1 MVLSHSEHGSVEAC
15 RHSVTCPG
23 LYTYWCWR
31 QSTNP
36 VPQSPCPEHFTFASL
51 QDRKPH
57 YNIKHYNTLQKYSI
71 IQPVCSLPFI
81 RPKNGGKYCV
91 GRRMKFKSCNT
102 EPCPK
107 QKRDFRDEQCAH
119 FDGKHFNI
127 NGLHPNVRWVPKY
140 SGSKFIWGGAHGCR
154 LAQGPGTKVT
164 SCGVSPV

>member
-1 MVLSHSEHGSVEAC
+1 MEGLRLADIEWLAQGYTFTDVEGRVQTQTPRALVLAT
-15 RHSVTCPG
+15 VTD
-23 LYTYWCWR
+23 
-31 QSTNP
+31 
-36 VPQSPCPEHFTFASL
+36 HFTFASL

-57 YNIKHYNTLQKYSI
+57 YNIQHYNTLEKYSI
-71 IQPVCSLPFI
+71 IQSVCSLPFI

-140 SGSKFIWGGAHGCR
+140 SGSKFIWGGAHSCR

-164 SCGVSPV
+164 CYGVSPV